1 MFSEVP
7 NKNVVV
13 PDLSKPELPYTKANL
28 SKIQRMRPILDK
40 DQLVISWILPYCE
53 REYKSK
59 PLNYF
64 SHLIGH
70 EGENSLLSYLMQEGY
85 AMTLSCGADHE
96 LNTFSTLYVEI
107 TLTKEGLTNYEK
119 VLQAVFKYTKML
131 ESHGPEKWVHD
142 EC

>member
-1 MFSEVP
+1 
-7 NKNVVV
+7 
-13 PDLSKPELPYTKANL
+13 
-28 SKIQRMRPILDK
+28 MRPILDK

-131 ESHGPEKWVHD
+131 ESQGPQKWVHD